1 MVKFQLTKKAIQDLN
16 DIWEY
21 TIETWSESQADDYYN
36 MILKRCQEI
45 AENPSFGKKYDQVK
59 SNLSGI
65 RANRHIIFYYSTSED
80 TVQIVRILHGRMDL
94 KAEFK

>member
-1 MVKFQLTKKAIQDLN
+1 MAKFQLTKKAIQDLN

-45 AENPSFGKKYDQVK
+45 AENPSFGKKYDQ
-59 SNLSGI
+59 
-65 RANRHIIFYYSTSED
+65 
-80 TVQIVRILHGRMDL
+80 
-94 KAEFK
+94 